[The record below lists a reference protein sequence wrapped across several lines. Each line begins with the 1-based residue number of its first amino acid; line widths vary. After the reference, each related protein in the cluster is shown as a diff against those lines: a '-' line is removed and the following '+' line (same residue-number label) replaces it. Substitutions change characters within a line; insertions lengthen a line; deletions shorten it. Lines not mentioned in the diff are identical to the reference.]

1 MVMPTLRKNKMI
13 KIKYLVDCKGLERF
27 GNCISCGKSSKED
40 LKMVRVRFSP
50 NENKA
55 TSICLCDECRRLL
68 YEKI

>member
-1 MVMPTLRKNKMI
+1 MAMPILRKNKMI
-13 KIKYLVDCKGLERF
+13 KIKYLVDYKDSERF

-50 NENKA
+50 NGNKA
-55 TSICLCDECRRLL
+55 ISICLCDKCRRLL